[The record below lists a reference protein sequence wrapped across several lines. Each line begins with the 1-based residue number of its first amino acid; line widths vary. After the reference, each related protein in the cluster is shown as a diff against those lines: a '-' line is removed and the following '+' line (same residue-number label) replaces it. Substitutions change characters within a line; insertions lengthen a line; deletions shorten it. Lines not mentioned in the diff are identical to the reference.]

1 MEAKPVTCGKCGAS
15 IGAEHIRE
23 LIATCPFCKTA
34 NVIENPNPL
43 GARAATAEEAKAM
56 DDFFGEAF
64 KK

>member
-15 IGAEHIRE
+15 LGAEHIRD

-43 GARAATAEEAKAM
+43 NARPATEEEAQEM
-56 DDFFGEAF
+56 DDLF
-64 KK
+64 K